1 MGEKD
6 ICMLD
11 KEIQHEVY
19 VQTRV
24 CQVDPFH
31 LTL

>member
-1 MGEKD
+1 MG
-6 ICMLD
+6 MLD